1 MDERVFYAL
10 YEQTRGSLR
19 AYVAKS
25 LGNITHA
32 DDIVQEVYLR
42 FLRLPSPPADAR
54 EARPYLFRMATNLMV
69 DHWRRHQREIKA
81 MSTAEGCES
90 VSRDPLIRLDLSR
103 IFLQLKPRERQLM
116 WLAYVERST
125 HREIAEVLGL
135 SARSIR
141 VLLFRVRE
149 KLTRLLRENGWK
161 ASHE

>member
-1 MDERVFYAL
+1 MDERAFYAL

-25 LGNITHA
+25 LGNITLA

-42 FLRLPSPPADAR
+42 FLRLASPPADAR

-81 MSTAEGCES
+81 MSATEECES
-90 VSRDPLIRLDLSR
+90 VSRDPGLRLDLGR

-116 WLAYVERST
+116 WLAYVECAT
-125 HREIAEVLGL
+125 HREIAEALGL

-141 VLLFRVRE
+141 VLLFRAKD
-149 KLTRLLRENGWK
+149 KLARLLRASGWE